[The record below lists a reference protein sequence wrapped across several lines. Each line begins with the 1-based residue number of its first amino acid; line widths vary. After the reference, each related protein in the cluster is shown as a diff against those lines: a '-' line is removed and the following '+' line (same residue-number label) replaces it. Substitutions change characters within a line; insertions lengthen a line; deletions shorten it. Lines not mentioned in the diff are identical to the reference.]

1 VDMDGLEMRVA
12 SVADREWIY
21 RMRHDVYAREL
32 GQHSQNGAGTI
43 IDVLDDGNVYLVAA
57 RGADLVGFVSVTP
70 PWLGR
75 YSFEKYVDRTEDPIL
90 NEDGLFEIRIL
101 TVAPRWRGS
110 QAAPLLMYAA
120 LRWVSSRGGRR
131 LVVMGR
137 TEILAMY
144 QAGGLHLLGRSITS
158 GAVTF
163 ELMHGDV
170 RAVTEKVMS
179 DHGPTLRRLA
189 PVLRWQLDMPYLPG
203 PSGCEHGGA
212 SFDAIGLGFA
222 TLGRRHE
229 VAAADVLDAWFPP
242 APGVVVA
249 LTTDPAWS
257 ARTSPPANAEGLVAQ
272 IAATRGIDAASVVVG
287 AGSSALI
294 FGAFRGWLTPAS
306 RVLMVDPTYGE
317 YAHVVE
323 RVASCRVERLPVRR
337 AHGWRIDPDE
347 LRAALRT
354 GYDLVV
360 LVNPNNP
367 TGRHLDVDV
376 LRRVLPEIPA
386 STRIWVDE
394 AYIDYA
400 GPGQSLESYAA
411 ISANVVVCKSLSKMY
426 ALSGL
431 RAAYLVAG
439 PGTAADLR
447 RWTPPWAVSLPAQIA
462 AVRALQDP
470 AYYAA
475 RWTETVSLR
484 ADLAHELALVDA
496 AVQVDESV
504 ANFVLV
510 TLPVGGPTAP
520 QLVRECR
527 RDDVFIRD
535 LSPLSP
541 AFEGRTV
548 RVAVKDAAAN
558 ARVVNAFRA
567 AYRRLSAMP

>member
-1 VDMDGLEMRVA
+1 MNMDGLEIRVA
-12 SVADREWIY
+12 SAADREWIY
-21 RMRHDVYAREL
+21 RTRHDVYAREL
-32 GQHSQNGAGTI
+32 GQHSPNDAGTI

-57 RGADLVGFVSVTP
+57 SGADRVGFVSVTP

-90 NEDGLFEIRIL
+90 NEYGLFEIRIL

-120 LRWVSSRGGRR
+120 LRWVASRGGRR

-144 QAGGLHLLGRSITS
+144 EAGGLHLLGRSITS
-158 GAVTF
+158 GAVSF

-170 RAVTEKVMS
+170 RAVTEKVVA

-212 SFDAIGLGFA
+212 SFEAIGPDFA
-222 TLGRRHE
+222 RLGRRHE
-229 VAAADVLDAWFPP
+229 VVAADVLDAWFPP
-242 APGVVVA
+242 APGVVAA
-249 LTTDPAWS
+249 LTTDPAWT
-257 ARTSPPANAEGLVAQ
+257 ARTSPPAAAEGLVMQ

-294 FGAFRGWLTPAS
+294 FGAFRGWLSPVS

-317 YAHVVE
+317 YGHVVE
-323 RVASCRVERLPVRR
+323 RVAGCQVERLSVRR
-337 AHGWRIDPDE
+337 AHGWRIDPEE

-354 GYDLVV
+354 GYELVV

-376 LRRVLPEIPA
+376 LREVLAEIPA

-394 AYIDYA
+394 AYVDYA

-411 ISANVVVCKSLSKMY
+411 ISTNVVVCKSLSKMY

-431 RAAYLVAG
+431 RAAYLVAD

-447 RWTPPWAVSLPAQIA
+447 RWSPPWAVSLPAQIA

-475 RWTETVSLR
+475 RWSETISLR
-484 ADLAHELALVDA
+484 ADLAQKLALVDA
-496 AVQVDESV
+496 GVQVDESV

-510 TLPVGGPTAP
+510 TLPTGGPTAP

-527 RDDVFIRD
+527 RDDVFVRD

-548 RVAVKDAAAN
+548 RVAVKDVAAN
-558 ARVVNAFRA
+558 ARVVTAFRT
-567 AYRRLSAMP
+567 AYRRLSGMP